1 MCLGKRAKYAIY
13 SIKRA
18 KSRTLHMCIQSDTPA
33 YLVPDCQAGLQLSLT
48 AFFTLERYT
57 ISSHK
62 VSHIYFI
69 RGLRN

>member
-1 MCLGKRAKYAIY
+1 MHAKKRAKYAIY
-13 SIKRA
+13 SVKRA
-18 KSRTLHMCIQSDTPA
+18 KSHTLHMCIHSDTPA

-48 AFFTLERYT
+48 AFSILERYT